1 MTEQAQNEYY
11 QAIAREFLRRRGAP
25 FLLSPRD
32 VAVIAEWEKDGVP
45 LEVVMEGIGRA
56 FDGIRDRSRGT
67 KGRSLSFCDS
77 QVRKAL
83 AQHADR
89 AAGRR
94 KPGVPRSA
102 KVDKALKEIARCL
115 RSLPSGDRELRPL
128 FEAASG
134 LLAQAAP
141 DEEALE
147 KIDDLVDAVL
157 WSRASASERD
167 ALKRQMAG
175 DLAGLDSGEVETAVR
190 TRLIKSSRQKQKV
203 PYVSLFYY

>member
-11 QAIAREFLRRRGAP
+11 QGIAREFLRRRGAP

-32 VAVIAEWEKDGVP
+32 VAVIAEWEKNGVP
-45 LEVVMEGIGRA
+45 LGVVIEGIGRA
-56 FDGIRDRSRGT
+56 FDGTRDRSRGT
-67 KGRSLSFCDS
+67 KGFSLSFCDS

-89 AAGRR
+89 AAGGR
-94 KPGVPRSA
+94 KAPAPRSA
-102 KVDKALKEIARCL
+102 KVDKVRKETARCL
-115 RSLPSGDRELRPL
+115 RSLPPGDGELRSL

-134 LLAQAAP
+134 LLAREAP

-147 KIDDLVDAVL
+147 KIDDQADAVL
-157 WSRASASERD
+157 WGRVPGSERD
-167 ALKRQMAG
+167 GLKRQMAG
-175 DLAGLDSGEVETAVR
+175 QLAGRDAAEVEAAAR
-190 TRLIKSSRQKQKV
+190 TRLIKSSRQKKKI

>member
-25 FLLSPRD
+25 FLLSARD
-32 VAVIAEWEKDGVP
+32 VAVIAEWEKNGVP
-45 LEVVMEGIGRA
+45 LGVVMEGIGRA

-67 KGRSLSFCDS
+67 KGLSLSFCDS

-94 KPGVPRSA
+94 KPPAPRSA
-102 KVDKALKEIARCL
+102 KVNKALKEIARCL
-115 RSLPSGDRELRPL
+115 RSLPPGDLELRPL
-128 FEAASG
+128 LEAACG
-134 LLAQAAP
+134 LLAEAAP

-147 KIDDLVDAVL
+147 KVDDQVDAVL
-157 WSRASASERD
+157 WGRVPASERD
-167 ALKRQMAG
+167 ALKRQMAA
-175 DLAGLDSGEVETAVR
+175 DLAGLDRAEGGAAVR
-190 TRLIKSSRQKQKV
+190 TRLIKSARQKQKV
-203 PYVSLFYY
+203 PHVSLFYY

>member
-1 MTEQAQNEYY
+1 MTEKAQNEYY

-25 FLLSPRD
+25 ILLSPRD
-32 VAVIAEWEKDGVP
+32 VAVIAEWEKNGVP
-45 LEVVMEGIGRA
+45 LGVVTEGIGRA

-67 KGRSLSFCDS
+67 KGLSLSFCDP

-89 AAGRR
+89 AAGRG
-94 KPGVPRSA
+94 KPPAPRSA
-102 KVDKALKEIARCL
+102 KVEKALKEIAGCL
-115 RSLPSGDRELRPL
+115 RSLPSRDRELRPL
-128 FEAASG
+128 FEDASG

-147 KIDDLVDAVL
+147 KVDDQVDAVL
-157 WSRASASERD
+157 WSRASASERE
-167 ALKRQMAG
+167 ALKRHIAG
-175 DLAGLDSGEVETAVR
+175 ELAGLDPAEGEVAVR
-190 TRLIKSSRQKQKV
+190 TRFIKSSRQKQKV

>member
-11 QAIAREFLRRRGAP
+11 QAIAREFLRRRGSP
-25 FLLSPRD
+25 FQLSPRD
-32 VAVIAEWEKDGVP
+32 VAVIAEWEKNGVP
-45 LEVVMEGIGRA
+45 LGVVIEGIGRA
-56 FDGIRDRSRGT
+56 IDGIRDRSRGT
-67 KGRSLSFCDS
+67 KGLSLSYCDS

-94 KPGVPRSA
+94 KPPAPRSA

-134 LLAQAAP
+134 LLAREAP

-147 KIDDLVDAVL
+147 KVDDQVDAVL
-157 WSRASASERD
+157 WGRASASEREG
-167 ALKRQMAG
+167 LKRQMAG
-175 DLAGLDSGEVETAVR
+175 ELAGLDPAEGGPAVR

>member
-32 VAVIAEWEKDGVP
+32 VAVIADWERDGVP
-45 LEVVMEGIGRA
+45 LAVVMEGIGRA

-67 KGRSLSFCDS
+67 KGLSLSFCDP

-94 KPGVPRSA
+94 KPPAPRSA
-102 KVDKALKEIARCL
+102 KVDKAQKEIAACL
-115 RSLPSGDRELRPL
+115 RSLPSRDQELRPL

-134 LLAQAAP
+134 LLTQAAP

-147 KIDDLVDAVL
+147 KVDDQVDAVL
-157 WSRASASERD
+157 WSRTSASERE
-167 ALKRQMAG
+167 ALKRQ
-175 DLAGLDSGEVETAVR
+175 LAGEIAGLAPGEAGAAVR
-190 TRLIKSSRQKQKV
+190 TRLIKSSRQKQKL

>member
-1 MTEQAQNEYY
+1 MTEKAQNEYY

-32 VAVIAEWEKDGVP
+32 VAVIAEWEKNGVP
-45 LEVVMEGIGRA
+45 LGVVIEGIGRA

-67 KGRSLSFCDS
+67 KGLSLSFCDS

-89 AAGRR
+89 AAGGR
-94 KPGVPRSA
+94 KAPAPRSA
-102 KVDKALKEIARCL
+102 KVGKALKEITRCV
-115 RSLPSGDRELRPL
+115 RSLPAGDRELLSL

-134 LLAQAAP
+134 LLAEPAP

-147 KIDDLVDAVL
+147 KLDDRVDAVL
-157 WSRASASERD
+157 RGRVSASEL
-167 ALKRQMAG
+167 AGLKRQMAAE
-175 DLAGLDSGEVETAVR
+175 LAGRDAAEAEASVR
-190 TRLIKSSRQKQKV
+190 TRLIKSSRQKQKI

>member
-32 VAVIAEWEKDGVP
+32 VAVIAEWEKNGVP
-45 LEVVMEGIGRA
+45 LGVVMEGIDRA

-67 KGRSLSFCDS
+67 KGLFLSFCDS

-94 KPGVPRSA
+94 KPAAPRSA
-102 KVDKALKEIARCL
+102 KVGKALKEIARCL

-134 LLAQAAP
+134 LLAQASP
-141 DEEALE
+141 DEEAME
-147 KIDDLVDAVL
+147 KVDDQVDAVL
-157 WSRASASERD
+157 WGRASASERD

-175 DLAGLDSGEVETAVR
+175 ELAGLDPAEGGAAVR